1 MLKFIW
7 VMYMIESKKPR
18 NRIAELRKESSLTLQ
33 QVADT
38 IGVGNN
44 TISRYETGKRKP
56 SKEVL
61 TKLSNLFKVPVSYL
75 AGDGWSQDNIVWFLM
90 NVYINKYN
98 EDFELPS
105 GIHSYCGRIEKY
117 GVENETF
124 EDFNNEDIPG
134 FIEKAKEFLINSK
147 NDEIVHDLILNYYNG
162 DDVDVDNNE
171 IENYVDDEF
180 DELVE
185 KYISDN
191 ELETLRNETLEELKD
206 DEVNLP
212 SIIEKLISE
221 KLLNQLNFF
230 YFEEN
235 NDVDID
241 YLKSHISDSFFQ
253 KFKKEIADKVNFLND
268 YVFLSSIGEN
278 FDNTGISPEYEIAKR
293 ISNDLKLKDFKDRQE
308 YFHHDP
314 YKASEEAITNL
325 TISSSDKSSLMDIIN
340 YLLDENEELKERI
353 DELSEQ
359 INNTDD
365 FNETSNRDYRGNR

>member
-1 MLKFIW
+1 MI
-7 VMYMIESKKPR
+7 YMIESKKPR
-18 NRIAELRKESSLTLQ
+18 NRIAELRKESNLTLQ
-33 QVADT
+33 QVADA

-61 TKLSNLFKVPVSYL
+61 TKLSNLFRVPVSYL
-75 AGDGWSQDNIVWFLM
+75 AGNGWSKADILWLLM
-90 NVYINKYN
+90 DVYINKYN
-98 EDFELPS
+98 DDFELPS
-105 GIHSYCGRIEKY
+105 GIHSYYGRIEKY
-117 GVENETF
+117 GVEKETF
-124 EDFNNEDIPG
+124 EDFNDGDIPG
-134 FIEKAKEFLINSK
+134 FNEKTKEFLINSK

-162 DDVDVDNNE
+162 DDVDVDDKE
-171 IENYVDDEF
+171 IEDYVDDEF

-185 KYISDN
+185 KYISDD
-191 ELETLRNETLEELKD
+191 ELETLRIEALEELKE

-212 SIIEKLISE
+212 SIMEKLISE

-235 NDVDID
+235 KDVDID
-241 YLKSHISDSFFQ
+241 YLKSHISENFYQ
-253 KFKKEIADKVNFLND
+253 KFEKEISDKVNFLND

-278 FDNTGISPEYEIAKR
+278 FENTGISPEYEIAKR

-365 FNETSNRDYRGNR
+365 FTETSNRDYRGNR

>member
-1 MLKFIW
+1 MKNRLAE
-7 VMYMIESKKPR
+7 MRNKKG
-18 NRIAELRKESSLTLQ
+18 LTLKELGKK
-33 QVADT
+33 
-38 IGVGNN
+38 IGMRDN
-44 TISRYETGKRKP
+44 TLSQYETGKRKP
-56 SKEVL
+56 SEKAL
-61 TKLSNLFKVPVSYL
+61 SKLSSLFKVPTSYL
-75 AGDGWSQDNIVWFLM
+75 VGDGWSQDDIVWLLM
-90 NVYINKYN
+90 DVYINAYN

-105 GIHSYCGRIEKY
+105 GIHSYCGRIGKY
-117 GVENETF
+117 GVEKETF
-124 EDFNNEDIPG
+124 EDFDNEDIPG
-134 FIEKAKEFLINSK
+134 FINKEREFLINSK

-162 DDVDVDNNE
+162 DDVYIDHNE

-212 SIIEKLISE
+212 PILSKLISK
-221 KLLNQLNFF
+221 KLLNQLYFLR
-230 YFEEN
+230 FEEN

-241 YLKSHISDSFFQ
+241 YLKLHISDSFFK